1 MTYLHFLNFYSIHLL
16 NFLYDIHVLSF
27 RTYILSCLN
36 VNSNWTFIKICI
48 GHLLYARHWIKCYG
62 NNPCPQENLNAG
74 SLQNRTCIMMVTI
87 CQLCLLCL
95 TIQESN
101 NHLLRKLVCY
111 EMTYTCLSPSVLS
124 STYLPEVLEYVSI
137 LFKNGMYVF
146 SFTLKVF
153 WYNIIL

>member
-1 MTYLHFLNFYSIHLL
+1 
-16 NFLYDIHVLSF
+16 
-27 RTYILSCLN
+27 
-36 VNSNWTFIKICI
+36 
-48 GHLLYARHWIKCYG
+48 
-62 NNPCPQENLNAG
+62 
-74 SLQNRTCIMMVTI
+74 MMVTI

-111 EMTYTCLSPSVLS
+111 EMTYTCLSPSTYLPEVLEYVS
-124 STYLPEVLEYVSI
+124 ILFKNLPEVLEYVSI